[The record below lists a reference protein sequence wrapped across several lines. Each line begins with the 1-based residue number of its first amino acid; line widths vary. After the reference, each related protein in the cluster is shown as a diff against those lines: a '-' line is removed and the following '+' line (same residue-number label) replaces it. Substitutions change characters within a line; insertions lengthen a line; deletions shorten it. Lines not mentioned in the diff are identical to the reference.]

1 MKNENYIAF
10 FTVCGFF
17 VGLVFS
23 FLEFVSIGQIIFY
36 TLAITLFFHL
46 FIHVTLSLLMDAST
60 SYSTLFHKEK
70 YEDFINKQISQ
81 LKNRENHIDTLLKNI
96 SDDHNIG
103 KESTIDK

>member
-23 FLEFVSIGQIIFY
+23 FLEFVTIEQIIFY

-46 FIHVTLSLLMDAST
+46 FIHITLSFLMDAAN
-60 SYSTLFHKEK
+60 SYDTLFQKAK
-70 YEDFINKQISQ
+70 YEEFINKQISQ
-81 LKNRENHIDTLLKNI
+81 LKNRENHIDTLLKSI
-96 SDDHNIG
+96 KDDHNIG

>member
-23 FLEFVSIGQIIFY
+23 FLKFDAIEQIIFY

-46 FIHVTLSLLMDAST
+46 FIYITLSFLMDAAN
-60 SYSTLFHKEK
+60 SYDTFFPKSK
-70 YEDFINKQISQ
+70 YEKFINKQISQ
-81 LKNRENHIDTLLKNI
+81 LKNREDHINTLLQSIN
-96 SDDHNIG
+96 DDNNIG